1 VAGRPV
7 AIESFRDLAKPAVQ
21 AAVQA
26 AAPGSLYAVI
36 DPQTMRWQ
44 AGDGVV
50 KGALSCWEW
59 QARLS
64 PSGLGMGNAVAGAVA
79 KLARAGA
86 ASGLPKL
93 NSIASAF
100 EALAQPRPA
109 DLYRVAGADPLCR
122 AE

>member
-1 VAGRPV
+1 VGGRPV
-7 AIESFRDLAKPAVQ
+7 AIESFRDLAEPAVQ

-50 KGALSCWEW
+50 KVALSCWEW
-59 QARLS
+59 QTKLS
-64 PSGLGMGNAVAGAVA
+64 PADLGLGSAVAGALA
-79 KLARAGA
+79 KLAHAGA
-86 ASGLPKL
+86 TTGPPKL
-93 NSIASAF
+93 KSIASAF
-100 EALAQPRPA
+100 EALALPRPA